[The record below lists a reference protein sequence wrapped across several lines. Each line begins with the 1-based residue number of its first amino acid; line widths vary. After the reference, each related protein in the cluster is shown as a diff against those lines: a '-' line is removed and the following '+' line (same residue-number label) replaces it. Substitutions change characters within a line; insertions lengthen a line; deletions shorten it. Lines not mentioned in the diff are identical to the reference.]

1 MLTNVLPWTPVEL
14 AKQFLILLLEIAK
27 FWRIDLLIDVEIE
40 KESESE
46 DLEGYLE
53 IGNLEIKKLEGCSEP
68 FNFRKLL
75 SREQELS
82 AIILKVEDLLTLGL
96 SCSFK
101 SSVKLRK
108 HYLQISLASKNDV

>member
-1 MLTNVLPWTPVEL
+1 M
-14 AKQFLILLLEIAK
+14 
-27 FWRIDLLIDVEIE
+27 IDAEIE

-53 IGNLEIKKLEGCSEP
+53 IGNLEINKLEGCSEP
-68 FNFRKLL
+68 FSFRKLL

-96 SCSFK
+96 LCSFK
-101 SSVKLRK
+101 SSAKLGK
-108 HYLQISLASKNDV
+108 NYLQISLASKNDV

>member
-1 MLTNVLPWTPVEL
+1 MIN
-14 AKQFLILLLEIAK
+14 
-27 FWRIDLLIDVEIE
+27 VEIE

-53 IGNLEIKKLEGCSEP
+53 IGNLETNKSEGCSEP

-96 SCSFK
+96 LCSFK
-101 SSVKLRK
+101 SSAKLRK
-108 HYLQISLASKNDV
+108 NYLQISLASKNDV